1 MTELVPIS
9 NTALY
14 RPGPTSAAPI
24 MTGEMLHDKFMKFVD
39 RRPST
44 MKGYDTCLR
53 QFFGWMLDTG
63 RQFPLTN
70 DDIIAYRDY
79 LTGATFGRSGT
90 ERLKPGTQQQYL
102 RAVKQFFKWAASEK
116 LHDNVAESVHGAKV
130 SANTHRKDPL
140 QREDVKIVADSID
153 RSTEQ
158 GKRLYAMY
166 LLCISCGL
174 RTIEINR
181 ANIEDIKTV
190 GKRTYLYLQGK
201 GHDERD
207 QPVLLIPE
215 VMEAIQDY
223 LNSRSDHRAVKGPL
237 FVSTSNKGKPGA
249 RLYKTETDPI
259 TGHKEKVLDRISDGR
274 IAPTTI
280 STMLKGALVHAGYDS
295 DRLTAHSLRHTSGTG
310 AYKATGNIYLAQK
323 HQRHVDPAT
332 TEIYVHA
339 EDRQERETEK
349 QVYDY
354 YFHPDAVQDERS
366 EAITILN
373 GLNPAKLHQVC
384 EFLRAIK

>member
-1 MTELVPIS
+1 MNELATIDT
-9 NTALY
+9 TALY
-14 RPGPTSAAPI
+14 QHTPAAMSADLFQRYI
-24 MTGEMLHDKFMKFVD
+24 EYID

-44 MKGYDTCLR
+44 MKGYITCLR
-53 QFFGWMLDTG
+53 QFAKWMQDTG
-63 RQFPLTN
+63 TTAPQRA
-70 DDIIAYRDY
+70 DILAYKEY
-79 LTGATFGRSGT
+79 LTGAHFGRSGAET
-90 ERLKPGTQQQYL
+90 LKAGTKQQYL
-102 RAVKQFFKWAASEK
+102 RAVKSFFRWTAAEG
-116 LHDNVAESVHGAKV
+116 LYPNIADNIHGESVTTEHK
-130 SANTHRKDPL
+130 KDAL
-140 QREDVKIVADSID
+140 ERDAVQTIAEAID
-153 RSTEQ
+153 RSDEK

-174 RTIEINR
+174 RTVEINR

-201 GHDERD
+201 GHSEHD

-215 VMEAIQDY
+215 VKDALQAY
-223 LNSRSDHRAVKGPL
+223 LDSRTDHYTSKSPL
-237 FVSTSNKGKPGA
+237 FVSSSNRSKGQ
-249 RLYKTETDPI
+249 
-259 TGHKEKVLDRISDGR
+259 R

-280 STMLKGALVHAGYDS
+280 STMLKGALVAAGYDS

-339 EDRQERETEK
+339 EEREERDTER

-354 YFHPDAVQDERS
+354 YFKPDTAQDDRQ
-366 EAITILN
+366 EAINLLST
-373 GLNPAKLHQVC
+373 LNPAKLHQVC
-384 EFLRAIK
+384 EFIRAIR